1 MPDELTLGDMD
12 TLGPVVEPKDPGDI
26 LGFKSLFG
34 EIKSLFSLGVLLVF
48 VFCLAIIMDIATAR
62 SRAFSSI
69 TLLFVSS
76 GETAAPMGVCGG
88 VSVLVGSSKDL
99 DVPPVITL

>member
-12 TLGPVVEPKDPGDI
+12 TLGPVVELKDPGDI

-34 EIKSLFSLGVLLVF
+34 EIKSLFSFGVLLVL
-48 VFCLAIIMDIATAR
+48 CLAIIIDIATAL